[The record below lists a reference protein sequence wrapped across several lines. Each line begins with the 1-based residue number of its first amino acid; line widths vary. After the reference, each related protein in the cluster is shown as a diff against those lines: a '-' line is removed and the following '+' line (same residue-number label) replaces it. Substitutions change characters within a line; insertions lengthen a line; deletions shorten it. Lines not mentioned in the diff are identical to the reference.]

1 MIPEIEELYQEVI
14 LDHSRRPRNFGEL
27 PDAAVLVVIDVQEKL
42 CRAMDEKIL
51 DRLTGN
57 IGVLQETAREL
68 GIPVVVTEQYVKGL
82 GETLLEIKE
91 RLAEPALEKMT
102 FSCCGDPA
110 FLDKLKAL
118 GRRQVIVVGMETHVC
133 VLQTVIELLD
143 AGYSVHLVR
152 DAVMS
157 RRKDNWFVGLETARA
172 AGAVITSTEAA
183 LFQLLK
189 VAGTESFKKL
199 SKLVR

>member
-1 MIPEIEELYQEVI
+1 MEIKDRFFLNAAE
-14 LDHSRRPRNFGEL
+14 
-27 PDAAVLVVIDVQEKL
+27 AVLVVIDIQEKL
-42 CRAMDEKIL
+42 CRAMDDKVL
-51 DRLTGN
+51 RHLVANTN
-57 IGVLQETAREL
+57 IMLETAAEL
-68 GIPVVVTEQYVKGL
+68 NIPIVATEQYVKGL
-82 GETLLEIKE
+82 GETVHELKKNLP
-91 RLAEPALEKMT
+91 EPALEKMT
-102 FSCCGDPA
+102 FSCCGDNA
-110 FLDKLKAL
+110 FMDKMKSL
-118 GRRQVIVVGMETHVC
+118 GRRQVIIVGMECHVC

-143 AGYSVHLVR
+143 TGFNVHLVR

-189 VAGTESFKKL
+189 VAGTDEFKKL

>member
-1 MIPEIEELYQEVI
+1 MEIKDNFF
-14 LDHSRRPRNFGEL
+14 LDAGNS
-27 PDAAVLVVIDVQEKL
+27 ALVVIDVQEKL
-42 CRAMDEKIL
+42 CQAMNEKVLDQLVKNAGIL
-51 DRLTGN
+51 LD
-57 IGVLQETAREL
+57 AAAEL
-68 GIPVVVTEQYVKGL
+68 DIPVVGTEQYVKGL
-82 GETLLEIKE
+82 GELLPELKNRIGT
-91 RLAEPALEKMT
+91 PALEKMT

-110 FLDKLKAL
+110 FVEKMKAL
-118 GRRQVIVVGMETHVC
+118 GKRQVIIVGMECHVC

-143 AGYSVHLVR
+143 AGFIVHLVR

-157 RRKDNWFVGLETARA
+157 RRKENWLVGLETARD

-189 VAGTESFKKL
+189 VAGTDEFKKL